1 MKLGLLISQNRTPLK
16 LSTLT

>member
-1 MKLGLLISQNRTPLK
+1 MKLGLLTSQNKTPLK